1 MENMKAGAEKQ
12 LSLVRIMGA
21 GGTDIN
27 YGLNYEN
34 AIEAGW
40 ALRLC
45 SPFFCLVL
53 LFRKFLHDLFT

>member
-1 MENMKAGAEKQ
+1 MENMKTGAEKQ

-40 ALRLC
+40 ALGLC
-45 SPFFCLVL
+45 NPFFV
-53 LFRKFLHDLFT
+53 